1 MKKITFFFLFFI
13 AVSTVSEAQII
24 ASQNFDTAL
33 GWTTTTVTSDSNTTI
48 SAWSRRTTGGAPSCS
63 PFAGAGMARFN
74 SYNIPS
80 NGVGTLTSPTL
91 TFSGATYRVKLKMYR
106 DDGYTTDA
114 DKIDVY
120 YNTSATAGG
129 TLLGTVNRSKTL
141 APVVSDNGW
150 YSYSFD
156 IPGTLT
162 GTGYVNIKGTSKYGN
177 NIFIDEITIEQIPA
191 LDLELSSFTI
201 NSIIPNGTT
210 SVPITG
216 SVKNQGTSA
225 ITSFDLNWQEGTGAV
240 HTQAITGLNLTAG
253 QTYNYTHQDTWS
265 CSPGL
270 YSIKV
275 WVSNINAAGADG
287 VTTNNEI
294 VKSASVAS
302 NSTTRL
308 PLYEEFSSSTCG
320 PCATFNGNYYNPFH
334 ANNSA
339 NYAAIAYRVNWPGTG
354 DPYYTAEVGTRVGY
368 YGITGAPT
376 LLVDAADG
384 TNFDSA
390 LLDQDLANALA
401 KPSYFTINATKQLV
415 GSTMNVTINTT
426 PYLSGT
432 YRVFAAVVEGTT
444 YNNIASNGETEF
456 NEVFMKMLPSATGQV
471 VNFVYNQP
479 TTTSLSADLTG
490 TFIEEMTDL
499 KVVVFIQDYA
509 NKNVMQAKYATEAL
523 SVNNT
528 EFAKNTS
535 LYPNP
540 STGIFYLKATDACSI
555 QITDIS
561 GKVVYTQNSV
571 LDGQSVNLSQFS
583 KGVYLATLSNGDSK
597 STQKIIIN

>member
-1 MKKITFFFLFFI
+1 MKKITLFFLSLI
-13 AVSTVSEAQII
+13 AVPTVSEAQVV

-33 GWTTTTVTSDSNTTI
+33 GWTTTTVTNDSGATI
-48 SAWSRRTTGGAPSCS
+48 NAWSRRTTGGAPACS

-120 YNTSATAGG
+120 YNTTATAGG
-129 TLLGTVNRSKTL
+129 TLLGTVNRSITL
-141 APVVSDNGW
+141 APAVSGNGW

-162 GTGYVNIKGTSKYGN
+162 GTGYINIKGTSNYGN
-177 NIFIDEITIEQIPA
+177 NIFIDEVSVEQIPN
-191 LDLELSSFTI
+191 LDLELSTFTI

-210 SVPITG
+210 SVPIEG
-216 SVKNQGTSA
+216 SFQNQGSST
-225 ITSFDLNWQEGTGAV
+225 ITSFNLNWQEGTGAV
-240 HTQAITGLNLTAG
+240 HTQTITGLSLAAG
-253 QTYNYTHQDTWS
+253 QTYAVTHQDAWN

-270 YSIKV
+270 YSLKL
-275 WVSNINAAGADG
+275 WVSNINGSGADA
-287 VTTNNEI
+287 VATNDQI
-294 VKSASVAS
+294 IKSISVAS
-302 NSTTRL
+302 NSVARL

-320 PCATFNGNYYNPFH
+320 PCATFNNNYYNPFH
-334 ANNSA
+334 TNNGSNFA
-339 NYAAIAYRVNWPGTG
+339 SIAYRVDWPGTG
-354 DPYYTAEVGTRVGY
+354 DPYNTAEVDTRVGY
-368 YGITGAPT
+368 YGITAAPT
-376 LLVDAADG
+376 LLVDSVEG
-384 TNFDSA
+384 TNFNTS
-390 LLDQDLANALA
+390 LLQQDLTNALA
-401 KPSYFTINATKQLV
+401 KPSYFTINATKELS
-415 GSTMNVTINTT
+415 GNIMNVSINTM
-426 PYLSGT
+426 PYISGT

-444 YNNIASNGETEF
+444 YNNTASNGETSF
-456 NEVFMKMLPSATGQV
+456 HEVFMKMLPSATGQT

-479 TTTSLSADLTG
+479 TTTTLSADLTG
-490 TFIEEMTDL
+490 TFIEQMTDL

-509 NKNVMQAKYATEAL
+509 TKNVMQAKYATQAL
-523 SVNNT
+523 AVNNT

-540 STGIFYLKATDACSI
+540 STGIFYLKATDACTV

-583 KGVYLATLSNGDSK
+583 KGIYLATLSNGDSQ